1 MFFCTYTTFDF
12 LSLFL
17 FFLVSYYFIS
27 FLFIFYFSRNNFSN
41 TPAGLIKFIGIYV
54 LRTKVLSFLI
64 NFNFVMFR
72 NEIRE
77 NADGNTFSLTEKL
90 NLSKITVATNLKIKN
105 NVYRERKKKKSKKT
119 KGKYTICKIS
129 FFEII
134 FVFRVKYYSEGNEIP
149 KSIFNSVHVQ

>member
-27 FLFIFYFSRNNFSN
+27 FLFILYFSRNNFSN

-105 NVYRERKKKKSKKT
+105 NVYRERKKKKKAKKQ
-119 KGKYTICKIS
+119 KGNIRSVKFHSLKLFLS
-129 FFEII
+129 FE
-134 FVFRVKYYSEGNEIP
+134 
-149 KSIFNSVHVQ
+149 